1 MRRGIAL
8 QLIIAMPVAAAVV
21 VGVLSING
29 SASTREIEQT
39 SASQAA
45 LGADLFAAQ
54 CSSCHGLDGLGV
66 EGRGPSLEHEG
77 EAAADFVLRTGRMPL
92 AAPNLQARSGPVRYS
107 EEQIVALVEHVGS
120 LGDGPA
126 IPDVDVTG
134 ADIGNGGNLYRLN
147 CAACH
152 VASGAGASIGSNRR
166 APNLTE
172 ATPVEVGEAIIV
184 GPGSM
189 PVFSS
194 LTDTDIAD
202 IASYVEDL
210 DDQDTTAARK
220 FGGAGPAAEGLA
232 VWLLAL
238 VPLLAL
244 TRWIGHAKEG
254 RDHPTGADGEGPDE
268 DGPDGAGATG
278 SGIGEIPE
286 TEIAETPATE
296 IAAGES
302 RDGVIVDG

>member
-1 MRRGIAL
+1 MRRRRIAS
-8 QLIIAMPVAAAVV
+8 QFLIAIPVAAAAV
-21 VGVLSING
+21 VGVLSVG
-29 SASTREIEQT
+29 GAASTRGTAEASST
-39 SASQAA
+39 LASAGASTQRA
-45 LGADLFAAQ
+45 LGARLFAEQ

-66 EGRGPSLEHEG
+66 EDRGPSLEHEG

-152 VASGAGASIGSNRR
+152 VASGAGASIGSSRR

-244 TRWIGHAKEG
+244 TRWIGRPKEG
-254 RDHPTGADGEGPDE
+254 RDHPPDEVTADG
-268 DGPDGAGATG
+268 
-278 SGIGEIPE
+278 
-286 TEIAETPATE
+286 
-296 IAAGES
+296 
-302 RDGVIVDG
+302 

>member
-1 MRRGIAL
+1 MRPGIAL
-8 QLIIAMPVAAAVV
+8 QLLIAMPVAAAVV
-21 VGVLSING
+21 VGVLSVNG

-45 LGADLFAAQ
+45 LGADLFAGQ

-244 TRWIGHAKEG
+244 TRWIGRPKDG
-254 RDHPTGADGEGPDE
+254 RDHPTGSDGADPDA
-268 DGPDGAGATG
+268 DGPDDDG
-278 SGIGEIPE
+278 
-286 TEIAETPATE
+286 ATE
-296 IAAGES
+296 IAAAEFG
-302 RDGVIVDG
+302 DGVIVDG

>member
-1 MRRGIAL
+1 MRGGRFGS
-8 QLIIAMPVAAAVV
+8 QLLIAMPLAAAVV
-21 VGVLSING
+21 VGLLSVAG
-29 SASTREIEQT
+29 SASTPVTAQ
-39 SASQAA
+39 ASSTQAA
-45 LGADLFAAQ
+45 LGARLFAEQ

-166 APNLTE
+166 APNLTT

-238 VPLLAL
+238 LPLLAL
-244 TRWIGHAKEG
+244 TRWIGHPKEG
-254 RDHPTGADGEGPDE
+254 RDHPTGTDAEDPDTDGTGPGETGQGDAAAS
-268 DGPDGAGATG
+268 GSGATG
-278 SGIGEIPE
+278 
-286 TEIAETPATE
+286 T
-296 IAAGES
+296 AAGET
-302 RDGVIVDG
+302 RGGVTVDG